1 MRIKRRSTLA
11 MALLLVALN
20 SISAFAAQESDKE
33 IVAVPIEVPT
43 DETEAS
49 TRSVQ
54 GPMGGRPA
62 RPEDIA
68 LAVED
73 VEETDDSS
81 DMSAKATWYYL
92 DNTFY
97 VYNQSTYY
105 YCGPAAVQ
113 AVLRYINGSASSQ
126 ATIANGCNT
135 SSENGTYLSDMITYL
150 NKKQSTNTYKAS
162 YSSSSSILK
171 SKIYTDIV
179 TNDIPL
185 IIGLAFS
192 SGDGWLYDTT
202 GHFMSVYG
210 VASDKSSFA
219 LADPWIGYSGSG
231 LSSYSSSYTKTA
243 STVYSAYNSGGL
255 GIAY

>member
-81 DMSAKATWYYL
+81 DMSARL
-92 DNTFY
+92 L
-97 VYNQSTYY
+97 
-105 YCGPAAVQ
+105 G
-113 AVLRYINGSASSQ
+113 
-126 ATIANGCNT
+126 
-135 SSENGTYLSDMITYL
+135 
-150 NKKQSTNTYKAS
+150 
-162 YSSSSSILK
+162 
-171 SKIYTDIV
+171 
-179 TNDIPL
+179 
-185 IIGLAFS
+185 II
-192 SGDGWLYDTT
+192 WII
-202 GHFMSVYG
+202 HFMYITNQPIIIVVLLQYKQYF
-210 VASDKSSFA
+210 D
-219 LADPWIGYSGSG
+219 
-231 LSSYSSSYTKTA
+231 T
-243 STVYSAYNSGGL
+243 
-255 GIAY
+255 